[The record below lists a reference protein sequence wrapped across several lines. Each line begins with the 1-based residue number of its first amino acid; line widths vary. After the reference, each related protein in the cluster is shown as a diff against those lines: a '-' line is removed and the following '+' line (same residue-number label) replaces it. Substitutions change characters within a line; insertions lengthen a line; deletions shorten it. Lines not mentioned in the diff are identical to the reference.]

1 MECLPG
7 AFWRPAFCLW
17 HPSHQRHRD
26 ACRRACRHR
35 SGDLPCGNRQ
45 AGHPAHRRIPGGTS
59 GGHPVGCLRVLGD
72 HLPCPF
78 ASVGLCRRR
87 TPGDGRARF
96 ADRRTG
102 SGPHGGSHITAV
114 TLDALRAVPVAQR
127 MGAYALG
134 ATRWQTIWSV
144 VLPNARS
151 GIIGGGFLAL
161 GRALGETMAVAMVI
175 G

>member
-1 MECLPG
+1 L
-7 AFWRPAFCLW
+7 LT
-17 HPSHQRHRD
+17 
-26 ACRRACRHR
+26 
-35 SGDLPCGNRQ
+35 
-45 AGHPAHRRIPGGTS
+45 AG
-59 GGHPVGCLRVLGD
+59 LVLA
-72 HLPCPF
+72 LMVVPY
-78 ASVGLCRRR
+78 
-87 TPGDGRARF
+87 
-96 ADRRTG
+96 
-102 SGPHGGSHITAV
+102 ITAV

-175 G
+175 GNSAKLPLSVAEPGYSIPAVIANEMTGTDPSSWRWALFSLWFRWPSTCSPDGC